1 MKIKWKRP
9 LTFVRRQDAPA
20 MREMLRIWL
29 ALKKYFFTCILVLF
43 LISCL
48 PGCGKA
54 PEDTSITTEASAS
67 EVDTAAL
74 LSQLP
79 EHVTKEITVGN
90 ETQEIDADVICTN
103 EDDIREGTFQE
114 REFSEEEVREAVT
127 ASGFQEADESIALSI
142 DGSYLSWQD
151 LDQDKGGGIEE
162 SEESLSSL
170 TDSCK
175 SRIEALLAQLNVNQE
190 IVSCEYGTR
199 GGSEV
204 FRYETS
210 GFYNGIPF
218 EWTDSTIAFSGSGE
232 MIDGSL
238 ASFCIVAEYSVASE
252 TTASLLPFDSILDCF
267 AALLEN
273 GTISCVSSGQPVET
287 IKLCYMLEKTEGS
300 YQFYPVWNFEVEY
313 TADWLKGSFLEEAT
327 RYVVLDARTG
337 ELIDYNDGGA

>member
-1 MKIKWKRP
+1 MYRKC
-9 LTFVRRQDAPA
+9 FFACV
-20 MREMLRIWL
+20 L
-29 ALKKYFFTCILVLF
+29 ALLLTL
-43 LISCL
+43 CL

-54 PEDTSITTEASAS
+54 PEDTGITTEDSAG
-67 EVDTAAL
+67 EVDTADL

-79 EHVTKEITVGN
+79 EHVTKEIEVGS
-90 ETQEIDADVICTN
+90 ETQEIDEDVICTN
-103 EDDIREGTFQE
+103 EGDLKEGTFQE
-114 REFSEEEVREAVT
+114 REFSEEEVREAVA
-127 ASGFQEADESIALSI
+127 ASGFQAADESVSLSI
-142 DGSYLSWQD
+142 DGSFLSWQD
-151 LDQDKGGGIEE
+151 LDQDKGGRIEE
-162 SEESLSSL
+162 AEEAEGAGAAEAASSSL
-170 TDSCK
+170 ADSCK

-218 EWTDSTIAFSGSGE
+218 EWTDSTIAFSGNGE
-232 MIDGSL
+232 MTDGSL
-238 ASFCIVAEYSVASE
+238 ASFCIVADYCVESE
-252 TTASLLPFDSILDCF
+252 TTASLLPFDSILNRF

-273 GTISCVSSGQPVET
+273 GTIQCVSSGQPVET

-313 TADWLKGSFLEEAT
+313 TADWLRGSSLEEAT